1 MVRALSHVL
10 CALTTAP
17 QVQRDLPRF
26 KSFSYRIANILRQI
40 SNQMVIF

>member
-1 MVRALSHVL
+1 MVHALSRVL

-26 KSFSYRIANILRQI
+26 KSFSSRIANISNRI
-40 SNQMVIF
+40 SNQIAIF